1 MMIDPSLCWDANCNR
16 ASIGRRSARLRTI
29 ARALFCAL
37 WAFPAYAEPERD
49 EAISNQLSRH
59 LAITSALT
67 EASNR
72 FHLPVYWLRA
82 VMRAESGGDTNS
94 VSSKGAI
101 GLMQLMPATYT
112 ELQKRFGL
120 GADPFDPHDNILAG
134 AAYLRELLDQYG
146 ENGFLAAYN
155 AGPGRY
161 EDYLRGRSLP
171 PETTEYVGR
180 IAPAL
185 SLGGNSAASYL
196 ASSANRASTI
206 FVVVTQPQG
215 HDDQRLRHS
224 PDAALRAEGST
235 RRSLIP
241 AQPDVRLFALDSHAA
256 SVTNASSPTTL
267 SRASDLFVVHRPS
280 GAFR

>member
-1 MMIDPSLCWDANCNR
+1 MTN
-16 ASIGRRSARLRTI
+16 
-29 ARALFCAL
+29 
-37 WAFPAYAEPERD
+37 
-49 EAISNQLSRH
+49 
-59 LAITSALT
+59 ALT
-67 EASNR
+67 KASNR
-72 FHLPVYWLRA
+72 FRLPVHWLRA
-82 VMRAESGGDTNS
+82 VISVESGGDAKS

-101 GLMQLMPATYT
+101 GLMQLMPATYA
-112 ELQKRFGL
+112 ELRTRYGL

-146 ENGFLAAYN
+146 ERGFLAAYN
-155 AGPGRY
+155 AGTGRY

-185 SLGGNSAASYL
+185 SLGANAAASYL
-196 ASSANRASTI
+196 ASSTNRDSTI

-241 AQPDVRLFALDSHAA
+241 AQPDVRLFAVDFQATSAP
-256 SVTNASSPTTL
+256 NASSPAAL
-267 SRASDLFVVHRPS
+267 SRASDLFAIRGPS
-280 GAFR
+280 GASR

>member
-1 MMIDPSLCWDANCNR
+1 MIDPSLCWDANCNR

-29 ARALFCAL
+29 VRALLCAL
-37 WAFPAYAEPERD
+37 WAFPAYAEPARD
-49 EAISNQLSRH
+49 ETISNELSRH
-59 LAITSALT
+59 LAIASALT

-72 FHLPVYWLRA
+72 FHLPVHWLRT
-82 VMRAESGGDTNS
+82 VMRAESGGDAKS

-101 GLMQLMPATYT
+101 GLMQLMPATYA
-112 ELQKRFGL
+112 ELRARYGL

-146 ENGFLAAYN
+146 ERGFLAAYN

-171 PETTEYVGR
+171 AETTDYVER

-185 SLGGNSAASYL
+185 SLGRNSAAPYA
-196 ASSANRASTI
+196 ASSGNCSSPI
-206 FVVVTQPQG
+206 FVAVTQPKG

-224 PDAALRAEGST
+224 GDGALRAEGST

-241 AQPDVRLFALDSHAA
+241 AQPDVRLF
-256 SVTNASSPTTL
+256 SVDLQPTSGSNASSPAAL
-267 SRASDLFVVHRPS
+267 SRASDLFAVRGPS
-280 GAFR
+280 GASR